1 MCARGFTLMIVGK
14 GKGAVKPE
22 AKVRV
27 AMMRREDWR
36 AVTNEKHPRT
46 RRMDD
51 CGGVVVERER

>member
-1 MCARGFTLMIVGK
+1 MIVGK

-36 AVTNEKHPRT
+36 AVANEIHPRT